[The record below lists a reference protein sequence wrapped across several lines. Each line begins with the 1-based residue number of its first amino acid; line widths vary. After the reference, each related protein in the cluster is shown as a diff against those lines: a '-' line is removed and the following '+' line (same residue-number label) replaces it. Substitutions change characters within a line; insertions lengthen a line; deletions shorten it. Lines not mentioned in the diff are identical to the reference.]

1 VTKSSVSS
9 LTHPLDAI
17 PTAAV
22 GPKLRPAHRH
32 PNLGLAP
39 VSMTAGFTEAA
50 DKLRRDSL
58 NIAGRA
64 LIAATEADATIKE
77 RYSEVELRRLRRDSE
92 VLTERLAMCL
102 ASDDPRWLG
111 EFAAWSAPIYRRRG
125 VTLLDLAALCAGIH
139 RVIEPDLNA
148 DELGSAGRALDAAI
162 TVFRRDSRLA
172 GDRRKR
178 NALWKW
184 MYRGV

>member
-1 VTKSSVSS
+1 MTKSSVSS
-9 LTHPLDAI
+9 LTPPLAAI
-17 PTAAV
+17 PTADV
-22 GPKLRPAHRH
+22 RPKLRPAHRH

-50 DKLRRDSL
+50 DKLHRDSL

-172 GDRRKR
+172 GDRHKR

>member
-1 VTKSSVSS
+1 MTKSSVSS
-9 LTHPLDAI
+9 FTPPLAAI
-17 PTAAV
+17 PKADV
-22 GPKLRPAHRH
+22 GLKLRPAHRH

-50 DKLRRDSL
+50 ERLRRDL
-58 NIAGRA
+58 PNTAGRA

-77 RYSEVELRRLRRDSE
+77 RYSEVELRRLLRDSE

-125 VTLLDLAALCAGIH
+125 VTLLDLTALCAGIR
-139 RVIEPDLNA
+139 RVIEPDLSA
-148 DELGSAGRALDAAI
+148 DELDSAGRALDAA
-162 TVFRRDSRLA
+162 TAVFRRDSRLG
-172 GDRRKR
+172 GDRHKR